1 MERHNAIGW
10 HGPGTSILIVIG
22 ILLTPAY
29 CQAPRVTLF
38 LQQNL
43 AQGGTT
49 IPGPGVHSF
58 SLNSEVTL
66 TAIAKPGYHFVCWLG
81 DVSDRTSSTTMALLN
96 KPKIIIAVFE
106 QNEYDTLSMEA
117 NTSGGGHGGA
127 FGHSSPPLDNLSQG
141 YIQGPTPE
149 PPVPP
154 GPPVPEP
161 ATGLL
166 FASGGLALLR
176 VRRLGHKCK
185 SGTKL

>member
-1 MERHNAIGW
+1 MERHNAIEWQGL
-10 HGPGTSILIVIG
+10 GTAILIITG

-29 CQAPRVTLF
+29 CEVPRVALF

-43 AQGGTT
+43 VQGGTI
-49 IPGPGVHSF
+49 IPSPGVHNF

-81 DVSDRTSSTTMALLN
+81 DVSDPISSTTIALLN

-117 NTSGGGHGGA
+117 NTSGGGRGGA
-127 FGHSSPPLDNLSQG
+127 IGHRSPPLNNLPQE
-141 YIQGPTPE
+141 YIPGPSPE
-149 PPVPP
+149 PPV
-154 GPPVPEP
+154 PPVPEP

-166 FASGGLALLR
+166 LALGGLALLR
-176 VRRLGHKCK
+176 RRIA
-185 SGTKL
+185 